1 MACLVIKLV
10 NDSVHANIIIYNDY
24 ISHFV
29 MALLSLTIIK
39 HITMAALLLHKSSI
53 KVYWTIPLQ

>member
-10 NDSVHANIIIYNDY
+10 NDSMYANIIIYNDY

-29 MALLSLTIIK
+29 MALLFLTNHK
-39 HITMAALLLHKSSI
+39 AYNNGGAA
-53 KVYWTIPLQ
+53 VT